1 VYGIGKAIADIR
13 KPQEHYTKHWGMHDV
28 EKILSKGAPNDSLY
42 AESDEDKHKSKKS
55 KTSDYRS
62 DKKDSFERSKNKDPN
77 SGKQQEKRSVC
88 NGCGRDHGDRTCN
101 FTKHPNYNH
110 SSSAWKDSATFKTL
124 QKQEKYK
131 DKRHNEIF
139 LKSNVDIHDK
149 AIDAVELGILDQ
161 PKKSSSASSN
171 KKYKGN
177 NFVFKNN
184 MIDYLN
190 ALKAPDNYDYKK
202 SLSNNLIYI
211 SSSVKTGTDTLPVD
225 ALIDSGASAC
235 YISKEV
241 ADWIISRQKS
251 SDSKLHNCKLPEAIS
266 NTVSVSSLASTKYS
280 ITSSGILSCD
290 FISFNELTKENVI
303 LPCLNFKIINMDI
316 DIIIGLPTIRKY
328 RLARKLPSVFE
339 GTNSVE
345 PRSYSGVETHLE
357 EGNEVLPEP
366 TPCLSQLCDSCNVI
380 CHECADQ
387 YLGLLT
393 ESTNNDFIFSSKRT
407 GSSSDGYND
416 PGVLRSF
423 SQRLSTVRGIDACCS
438 IGRTTTKQVNE
449 SRFKPAFIHRRDI
462 LGESLQDDEIVDK
475 PHPIDNISNSEL
487 PPNDLVDLIKFEG
500 PLELQ
505 TKLRDLC
512 IEFRDIFS
520 TTVRTQP
527 AKVPEMSFE
536 IIEQQWNH
544 KRNRLPPRTHSS
556 EKQAEILKQINLLLE
571 LDVIETSVA
580 SNWSQVHMV
589 PKPASPGEWR
599 MTIDFVKLNDATVNT
614 EGWPITLIDALFQRL
629 GRRKHKLYGILD
641 MTSGYFQGPL
651 AKECRPITAFQTL
664 YGLYQWKR
672 CPMGLKGAGQ
682 YFQRVMSST
691 VLNGLVNRIC
701 ELYIDDVLISGENE
715 EEYLKNLRSVFQRF
729 RDHGVVIHPKKA
741 KLGLSELE
749 YVGHTVDKDG
759 LHFSNEKRL
768 EVLNF
773 PKPTTQKHVQMF
785 LGLANYFRDHVSH
798 ITELL
803 APLREMIVQYDKRK
817 KVIWNE
823 KRELAFEKAKQ
834 AIHDCQKLYFI
845 DPDITPILQTDASDY
860 GIGGMLYQMK
870 NDIMYPIR
878 YISKSLS
885 GSQLNWSTIEKEC
898 YAIFFCVN
906 KLKPL
911 IGNSHFILKTDHKNL
926 TYMKDH
932 ERNCK
937 VTRWKHALMEEDFSI
952 EHVPGVEYHQQVPD
966 ALSRLVEDPRANV
979 HEFLSGLIEQ
989 KKVLSMKDKFHLL
1002 QRLQENEDSLN
1013 LIMDNDAKHIDN
1025 NTFRAILR
1033 YHNDTIGHWAADRIL
1048 KRMRKDNA
1056 ITFNNPRKWIKEFVK
1071 QCPKCQLLDRLKIR
1085 MKIRPF
1091 TTSSLRP
1098 FEVVSLD
1105 HIGPLHLNGKTVHI
1119 LVIIDCFS
1127 RWVELYQV
1135 DSTSAIDTANCLFDY
1150 YGRYGAAD
1158 TISTDRGSAFR
1169 NEIVQQLVEL
1179 GGSHYEFTTAYS
1191 HQENAIVER
1200 HNAEVMRHL
1209 RAIVFDKRVSDS
1221 IANYLPIVQRI
1232 MNTLEKVDTGITPAE
1247 MIFGNNLRLN
1257 FRILKGDRPIMNNNE
1272 PITLSKYMDNLLV
1285 QQETILRVARE
1296 HQIEQDAYHMQE
1308 CDLHYA
1314 EFPINSY
1321 VLYTPPV
1328 GKRRP
1333 KINMIHDGPYQVIN
1347 RLGDIYTIQHLVHGK
1362 SLDTH
1367 ISNLRP
1373 FFYDPT
1379 NVDPKDIAV
1388 ANEGEFYIDR
1398 IISHRGDT
1406 NRRSTM
1412 EFQVRWLGYT
1422 EDDDTWEPY
1431 SELRD
1436 TEQLLTYLRGNRLV
1450 KLINAKH
1457 K

>member
-1 VYGIGKAIADIR
+1 
-13 KPQEHYTKHWGMHDV
+13 M
-28 EKILSKGAPNDSLY
+28 
-42 AESDEDKHKSKKS
+42 
-55 KTSDYRS
+55 
-62 DKKDSFERSKNKDPN
+62 
-77 SGKQQEKRSVC
+77 
-88 NGCGRDHGDRTCN
+88 
-101 FTKHPNYNH
+101 
-110 SSSAWKDSATFKTL
+110 
-124 QKQEKYK
+124 
-131 DKRHNEIF
+131 
-139 LKSNVDIHDK
+139 
-149 AIDAVELGILDQ
+149 
-161 PKKSSSASSN
+161 
-171 KKYKGN
+171 
-177 NFVFKNN
+177 
-184 MIDYLN
+184 
-190 ALKAPDNYDYKK
+190 
-202 SLSNNLIYI
+202 
-211 SSSVKTGTDTLPVD
+211 D
-225 ALIDSGASAC
+225 ALIDSGASTN
-235 YISKEV
+235 YGRL
-241 ADWIISRQKS
+241 ADWIKGKQKS
-251 SDSKLHNCKLPEAIS
+251 SNGKLHNCKLPEAFS
-266 NTVSVSSLASTKYS
+266 NIVSVSSLASTNYS
-280 ITSSGILSCD
+280 ITSNGILSCD
-290 FISFNELTKENVI
+290 FIFFNELTKENVI
-303 LPCLNFKIINMDI
+303 LPCLTFKIIKMDI

-328 RLARKLPSVFE
+328 RMARKLPSVFE
-339 GTNSVE
+339 GLISVE
-345 PRSYSGVETHLE
+345 PRSNSDVETHLE
-357 EGNEVLPEP
+357 GGNEVLPEP
-366 TPCLSQLCDSCNVI
+366 NPCISQLCDSCNVV

-387 YLGLLT
+387 YLGLMI
-393 ESTNNDFIFSSKRT
+393 ESTDNDFIFSSKRM

-416 PGVLRSF
+416 PGVLRSLP
-423 SQRLSTVRGIDACCS
+423 QRLSTARGTEACCS
-438 IGRTTTKQVNE
+438 IGRSTTKQVNE
-449 SRFKPAFIHRRDI
+449 SRFKPAFIHRREI
-462 LGESLQDDEIVDK
+462 LGESLPDDKIVDK

-487 PPNDLVDLIKFEG
+487 PPDDLLDLIKFEG
-500 PLELQ
+500 PIELQ
-505 TKLRDLC
+505 MKLKELC
-512 IEFRDIFS
+512 SEFRDIFS

-536 IIEQQWNH
+536 IIEQHWNH
-544 KRNRLPPRTHSS
+544 KRSRLPPRTHSS
-556 EKQAEILKQINLLLE
+556 EKQAEILKQINSLLE

-599 MTIDFVKLNDATVNT
+599 MTIDFVKLNDATINT

-629 GRRKHKLYGILD
+629 GRRKHKLYGVLD

-651 AKECRPITAFQTL
+651 AKECRPLTAFQTL

-749 YVGHTVDKDG
+749 YIGHTVDKDG

-823 KRELAFEKAKQ
+823 QRELAFEKAKQ

-845 DPDITPILQTDASDY
+845 DPDVTPILQTDASDY

-898 YAIFFCVN
+898 YAIFFCIN

-926 TYMKDH
+926 TYMKEH

-952 EHVPGVEYHQQVPD
+952 EHVAGIEYHQQVPD
-966 ALSRLVEDPRANV
+966 ALSRLVEDPRADV
-979 HEFLSGLIEQ
+979 HEFLSALIEQ
-989 KKVLSMKDKFHLL
+989 KKDISIKDKFHLL

-1013 LIMDNDAKHIDN
+1013 LIMSNNVLHIDN
-1025 NTFRAILR
+1025 DIFRNILQ
-1033 YHNDTIGHWAADRIL
+1033 YHNDTCGHFAADRIL
-1048 KRMRKDNA
+1048 KRMEEANA
-1056 ITFNNPRKWIKEFVK
+1056 INFKNPKKWIKEFVK

-1091 TTSSLRP
+1091 TTSSLQP

-1105 HIGPLHLNGKTVHI
+1105 HIGPLHLNGKSVHI

-1135 DSTSAIDTANCLFDY
+1135 DSTSAVDTANCLFDY
-1150 YGRYGAAD
+1150 YGRYGAAE
-1158 TISTDRGSAFR
+1158 TISTDRGTAFH

-1209 RAIVFDKRVSDS
+1209 RAIILDKRVSDS
-1221 IANYLPIVQRI
+1221 IVNYLPIVQRI

-1247 MIFGNNLRLN
+1247 MIFGNNLRLHT
-1257 FRILKGDRPIMNNNE
+1257 RIFNSDNKPVNNNK
-1272 PITLSKYMDNLLV
+1272 PISLTKYMDKLLV

-1296 HQIEQDAYHMQE
+1296 HQIKQDAFHMQE
-1308 CDLHYA
+1308 FDPLYA

-1321 VLYTPPV
+1321 VLYTPPL

-1333 KINMIHDGPYQVIN
+1333 KINMTHDGPFQVLNKI
-1347 RLGDIYTIQHLVHGK
+1347 GDIYTIQHLVTGK
-1362 SLDTH
+1362 PFDTH

-1373 FFYDPT
+1373 FFFDPT

-1406 NRRSTM
+1406 NRRSRM
-1412 EFQVRWLGYT
+1412 EFKVRWLGYT

-1431 SELRD
+1431 SQLRD
-1436 TEQLLTYLRGNRLV
+1436 TEQLLTYLRANRLV
-1450 KLINAKH
+1450 KLINKKH